1 MCVCVCVCVGWG
13 SIGGVGGSL
22 KGQRV
27 LRGVMAR
34 ECVTEGGQAFKKRDH
49 TSHNEIVSSK

>member
-1 MCVCVCVCVGWG
+1 MCVWGGGVGQHWG
-13 SIGGVGGSL
+13 SGGSL